1 MYFLFLTI
9 AVLRKLFSEFSKRL
23 DIAQKDG
30 VSGPGILLP
39 SDEVKENLEVILS
52 YDEAGHSPVKLF
64 ELKVSYSEVILLVDR
79 LSLT

>member
-1 MYFLFLTI
+1 MSDHCSASKVIFRVLQEAGHCPKRWGERALESFFLP
-9 AVLRKLFSEFSKRL
+9 V
-23 DIAQKDG
+23 
-30 VSGPGILLP
+30 
-39 SDEVKENLEVILS
+39 EVKENLEVILS